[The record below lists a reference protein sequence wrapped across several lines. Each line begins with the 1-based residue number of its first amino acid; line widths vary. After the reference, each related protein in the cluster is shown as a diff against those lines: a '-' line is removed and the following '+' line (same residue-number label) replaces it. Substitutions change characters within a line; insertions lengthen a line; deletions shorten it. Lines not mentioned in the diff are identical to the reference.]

1 MAHNYDADLAIGGL
15 QLLQCRNDKH
25 CSLAHT
31 AFGLAHNIH
40 AQDGLGDALILD
52 WGGGRSHEAVN
63 DRGVYT
69 KHQNGVSWR
78 V

>member
-31 AFGLAHNIH
+31 TSGLAHHIH

-52 WGGGRSHEAVN
+52 WGGGGGGGRSHEVY
-63 DRGVYT
+63 RGADIILYMYT
-69 KHQNGVSWR
+69 IH
-78 V
+78 